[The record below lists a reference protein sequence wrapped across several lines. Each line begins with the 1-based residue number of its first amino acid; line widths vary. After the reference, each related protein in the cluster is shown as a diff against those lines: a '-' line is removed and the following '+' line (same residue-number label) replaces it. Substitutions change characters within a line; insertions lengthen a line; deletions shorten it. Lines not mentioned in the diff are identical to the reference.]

1 MNKDILKYFPEKIK
15 NVIEENLADL
25 NLEEIRIRNN
35 KPIILKSSDQEKLI
49 RYYPNSDEMMT
60 ILQLICENSIYT
72 YQKQIAEGFVTLKG
86 GHRVGLSGSC
96 VMEKGEVINI
106 SYISSF
112 NFRISRQIIGCSKN
126 ALKYILDI
134 NKKIVKNT
142 LIVSPPGSGKTTLLR
157 DVIRQISSGI
167 KSVKFKGQTVGVID
181 ERGEIASLYRGEA
194 QNEIGS
200 KTDVIENTTKSIG
213 MKMLIRSMAPE
224 VIVADEIGGQN
235 DIEVIKYAICS
246 GCKGI
251 FTAHGASF
259 DDIYMNPVLKEL
271 VNSHIFEIIMF
282 LNPKQRG
289 DILEVY
295 KFNKKTNQYEKQD
308 EQELDYTLNYLG
320 VNDDI
325 S

>member
-126 ALKYILDI
+126 ALKYILDM

-167 KSVKFKGQTVGVID
+167 KSVKFKGQTVGVVD

-200 KTDVIENTTKSIG
+200 KTDVIENTSKSIG
-213 MKMLIRSMAPE
+213 MKMLIRSMAPQ

-235 DIEVIKYAICS
+235 DIEVIKYAMCS

>member
-35 KPIILKSSDQEKLI
+35 KPIILKSSEQEKLI

-126 ALKYILDI
+126 ALKYILDM

-167 KSVKFKGQTVGVID
+167 KSVKFKGQTVGVVD

-200 KTDVIENTTKSIG
+200 KTDVIENTSKSIG

>member
-35 KPIILKSSDQEKLI
+35 KPIILKSSEQEKLI

-167 KSVKFKGQTVGVID
+167 KSVKFKGQTVGVVD

-200 KTDVIENTTKSIG
+200 KTDVIENTSKSIG

>member
-35 KPIILKSSDQEKLI
+35 KPIILKSSNQEKLI

-126 ALKYILDI
+126 ALKYILDM

-167 KSVKFKGQTVGVID
+167 KSVKFKGQTVGVVD
-181 ERGEIASLYRGEA
+181 ERGEIASLYRGES

>member
-35 KPIILKSSDQEKLI
+35 KPIILKSSNQEKLI

-126 ALKYILDI
+126 ALKYILDM

-167 KSVKFKGQTVGVID
+167 KSIKFKGQTVGVVD

-200 KTDVIENTTKSIG
+200 KTDVIENTSKSIG

>member
-15 NVIEENLADL
+15 NVIEENLGDL

-167 KSVKFKGQTVGVID
+167 KSVKFKGQTVGVVD

>member
-15 NVIEENLADL
+15 NLIEENLADL

-35 KPIILKSSDQEKLI
+35 KPIILKSSEQEKLI

-126 ALKYILDI
+126 ALKYILDM

-167 KSVKFKGQTVGVID
+167 KSVKFKGQTVGVVD

-213 MKMLIRSMAPE
+213 MKMLIRSMAPQ

-235 DIEVIKYAICS
+235 DIEVIKYAMCS

>member
-35 KPIILKSSDQEKLI
+35 KPIILKSSNQEKLI

-126 ALKYILDI
+126 ALKYILDM

-167 KSVKFKGQTVGVID
+167 KSVKFKGQTVGVVD

>member
-126 ALKYILDI
+126 ALKYILDM

-167 KSVKFKGQTVGVID
+167 KSVKFKGQTVGVVD

>member
-35 KPIILKSSDQEKLI
+35 KPIILKSSNQEKLI

-167 KSVKFKGQTVGVID
+167 KSIKFKGQTVGVVD

>member
-35 KPIILKSSDQEKLI
+35 KPIILKSSNQEKLI

-167 KSVKFKGQTVGVID
+167 KSVKFKGQTVGVVD

>member
-1 MNKDILKYFPEKIK
+1 MSKEILKYLPEKIK
-15 NVIEENLADL
+15 NVIQDNMNDL

-35 KPIILKSSDQEKLI
+35 KPIILKSSEQEKTV

-86 GHRVGLSGSC
+86 GHRVGLTGSC
-96 VMEKGEVINI
+96 VIEKGEVINI

-112 NFRISRQIIGCSKN
+112 NFRISRQIIGCSKD

-167 KSVKFKGQTVGVID
+167 KNIKFKGQTVGIVD

-200 KTDVIENTTKSIG
+200 KTDVIENVSKSIG
-213 MKMLIRSMAPE
+213 MKMLIRSMAPQ

-235 DIEVIKYAICS
+235 DIEIIKYAMCS

-259 DDIYMNPVLKEL
+259 DDIYLNPVLKEL
-271 VNSHIFEIIMF
+271 INSHIFEIILF
-282 LNPKQRG
+282 LDPQKRG
-289 DILEVY
+289 SILEVY
-295 KFNKKTNQYEKQD
+295 KFNKKTNQYEKQ
-308 EQELDYTLNYLG
+308 EESEYEYPLMG
-320 VNDDI
+320 IGANDDI
-325 S
+325 D

>member
-126 ALKYILDI
+126 ALKYILDM

-167 KSVKFKGQTVGVID
+167 KSVKFKGQTVGVVD

-200 KTDVIENTTKSIG
+200 KTDVIENTSKSIG

>member
-15 NVIEENLADL
+15 NLIEENLADL

-35 KPIILKSSDQEKLI
+35 KPIILKSSEQEKLI

-126 ALKYILDI
+126 ALKYILDM

-167 KSVKFKGQTVGVID
+167 KSVKFKGQTVGVVD

>member
-126 ALKYILDI
+126 ALKYILDV

-167 KSVKFKGQTVGVID
+167 KSVKFKGQTVGVVD

>member
-126 ALKYILDI
+126 ALKYIIDM

-167 KSVKFKGQTVGVID
+167 KSVKFKGQTVGVVD

-200 KTDVIENTTKSIG
+200 KTDVIENTSKSIG

>member
-167 KSVKFKGQTVGVID
+167 KSVKFKGQTVGVVD